1 MSNEKSVKI
10 FRISGSF
17 KKRRETTSFSRE
29 FLALTEENAKDKLFS
44 QLGSKNRIKRGQIKI
59 QSVTQVPF
67 ADVTDPL
74 IEKIINNDFKIPFE
88 E

>member
-29 FLALTEENAKDKLFS
+29 FLALTEENARDKLFS

-74 IEKIINNDFKIPFE
+74 IEKIIGNDFKIPFE

>member
-10 FRISGSF
+10 FRISGSY
-17 KKRRETTSFSRE
+17 KQRRETTMFSRE
-29 FLALTEENAKDKLFS
+29 FLATTEENAKDKLFS
-44 QLGSKNRIKRGQIKI
+44 QIGSKNRIKRGQIKI
-59 QSVTQVPF
+59 QSIKSVSF

-74 IEKIINNDFKIPFE
+74 IEKIIKNDFKIPFE

>member
-59 QSVTQVPF
+59 KSVTEVPF

>member
-10 FRISGSF
+10 FRISGSY
-17 KKRRETTSFSRE
+17 KQRRETTLFSKE
-29 FLALTEENAKDKLFS
+29 ILALSEENAKDKLFS
-44 QLGSKNRIKRGQIKI
+44 QIGSKNRIKRGQIKI
-59 QSVTQVPF
+59 KSINSVPF

-74 IEKIINNDFKIPFE
+74 IEKIIKSDFKIPFE

>member
-10 FRISGSF
+10 FRISGSY
-17 KKRRETTSFSRE
+17 KQRRETTSFSKE
-29 FLALTEENAKDKLFS
+29 ILATTEENAKDKLFS
-44 QLGSKNRIKRGQIKI
+44 QIGSKNRIKRRQIKI
-59 QSVTQVPF
+59 QLIQSVPF

-74 IEKIINNDFKIPFE
+74 IEKIIKNDFKIPFE

>member
-44 QLGSKNRIKRGQIKI
+44 QLGSKNRMKRGQIKI
-59 QSVTQVPF
+59 KSVTQVSF

>member
-59 QSVTQVPF
+59 HSVKQVPF
-67 ADVTDPL
+67 EEVTDPL

>member
-1 MSNEKSVKI
+1 MSNEKAVKV

-17 KKRRETTSFSRE
+17 KQRREITSFSRE

-44 QLGSKNRIKRGQIKI
+44 MIGSKNRIKRGQIKI
-59 QSVTQVPF
+59 HSIETVPF

-74 IEKIINNDFKIPFE
+74 IDKIIKSDFKIPFE

>member
-44 QLGSKNRIKRGQIKI
+44 QLGSKNRMKRGQIKI
-59 QSVTQVPF
+59 KSVTQVPF

>member
-59 QSVTQVPF
+59 KSVTEVPF

-74 IEKIINNDFKIPFE
+74 IEKIINNDLVL
-88 E
+88 

>member
-59 QSVTQVPF
+59 QSVKQVPF
-67 ADVTDPL
+67 EEVTDPL

>member
-10 FRISGSF
+10 YRISGSF

-29 FLALTEENAKDKLFS
+29 FLALSEENAKDKLFS
-44 QLGSKNRIKRGQIKI
+44 HLGSKNRIKRGQIKI
-59 QSVTQVPF
+59 KSVAQIPF

-74 IEKIINNDFKIPFE
+74 IEKIISNDFKIPFE